1 MASSAS
7 AIPLSEII
15 RSKDDAV
22 VEDGRG
28 KSRDEWKKARELE
41 EMRKVRIKLQEKNCQ
56 AAIPCFLSKGINT
69 KCVS

>member
-1 MASSAS
+1 MATSAS

-22 VEDGRG
+22 VEDKG

-41 EMRKVRIKLQEKNCQ
+41 EMRKVRKIYELLFE
-56 AAIPCFLSKGINT
+56 SKRNG
-69 KCVS
+69 